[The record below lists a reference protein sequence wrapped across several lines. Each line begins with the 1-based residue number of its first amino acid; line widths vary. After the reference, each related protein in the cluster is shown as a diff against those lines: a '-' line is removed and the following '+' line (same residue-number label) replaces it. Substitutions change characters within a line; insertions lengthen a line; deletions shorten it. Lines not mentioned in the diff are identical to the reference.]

1 MAAPQFDRRA
11 ARGGLLCC
19 KSECLSHFDGRWA
32 GLNRSSISLLCSL
45 RGLAGL
51 RSFRGVISVAYGLIE
66 GWQSLPQVP
75 ITLPMMVFSPG
86 STSMVTTLFG
96 VALIWL
102 SLRTLLL
109 LAQVNRFA
117 PESRLSRAFR
127 QELMHRGLIPDP
139 ADAERLMP

>member
-1 MAAPQFDRRA
+1 
-11 ARGGLLCC
+11 
-19 KSECLSHFDGRWA
+19 
-32 GLNRSSISLLCSL
+32 
-45 RGLAGL
+45 
-51 RSFRGVISVAYGLIE
+51 
-66 GWQSLPQVP
+66 
-75 ITLPMMVFSPG
+75 MMVFSPG

-139 ADAERLMP
+139 ADVERLMP